1 MKNILVVALTA
12 LLAACGGGREGSQP
26 AEMSDPASVRLPPP
40 LKPGQVLDPESLYAK
55 RWPGRSAL
63 FRLNEELGFEVPP
76 GYMPFW
82 YDGAGELVRPPA
94 KWDQIPIVQSLGFSF
109 FMPDFRG
116 YTPDNYLR
124 EFDEDRVN
132 VISIQWVGLGQE
144 RPGAP
149 GGYPPNM
156 LSRLLKGVSVAGPFK
171 RYGLDCYRRE
181 AVNEDNSPNKEFC
194 IGPQSDDRYPQV
206 FIDATM
212 PPYADWIK
220 FPTIQATYFTPR
232 HGGLEVLW
240 RAHAK
245 HLANW
250 QIIDQQVW
258 KFFEAWR
265 IERPA
270 DGIVRMGP
278 GPSVVVP
285 AAERPTGSA
294 E

>member
-55 RWPGRSAL
+55 RWRDRPTPI
-63 FRLNEELGFEVPP
+63 RLNGELGFAVPP
-76 GYMPFW
+76 GYQPFW
-82 YDGAGELVRPPA
+82 FDNETDVVDTP
-94 KWDQIPIVQSLGFSF
+94 KTWEEIPVGVLTFRF
-109 FMPDFRG
+109 FIPDFRG

-124 EFDEDRVN
+124 EFDEDRVD

-265 IERPA
+265 VERPA
-270 DGIVRMGP
+270 DGIVRMGS

-285 AAERPTGSA
+285 AAERPTGRA

>member
-76 GYMPFW
+76 GYKPFW
-82 YDGAGELVRPPA
+82 YDGARELVRPPA

-124 EFDEDRVN
+124 EFDEDRVD
-132 VISIQWVGLGQE
+132 VISIKHVGLGQE
-144 RPGAP
+144 RPGEP
-149 GGYPPNM
+149 GRYPPNM
-156 LSRLLKGVSVAGPFK
+156 WTRVLEGSSSVAPVE
-171 RYGLDCYRRE
+171 REGLTCLPSMTSLGQFD
-181 AVNEDNSPNKEFC
+181 FC
-194 IGPQSDDRYPQV
+194 VSAGDGGFPQV
-206 FIDATM
+206 ALEVPR
-212 PPYADWIK
+212 PPFAKWQVN
-220 FPTIQATYFTPR
+220 PLMMARYFTPN
-232 HGGLEVLW
+232 HGGIEVVW
-240 RAHAK
+240 TAHVK
-245 HLANW
+245 HAANW

-285 AAERPTGSA
+285 AAERPLDDA

>member
-1 MKNILVVALTA
+1 L
-12 LLAACGGGREGSQP
+12 E
-26 AEMSDPASVRLPPP
+26 
-40 LKPGQVLDPESLYAK
+40 PESLYAK

-82 YDGAGELVRPPA
+82 YDGARELVRPPA

-124 EFDEDRVN
+124 EFDEDRVD
-132 VISIQWVGLGQE
+132 VISMRWVGLGQE
-144 RPGAP
+144 RPGEP
-149 GGYPPNM
+149 GGYPPNQWARV
-156 LSRLLKGVSVAGPFK
+156 LNGRDIAPTEQHLLTCIPYSNSDSPKPGEHQFCVGPPGDGGFPQVSVRVPTPPFPEWMINPLMMA
-171 RYGLDCYRRE
+171 R
-181 AVNEDNSPNKEFC
+181 
-194 IGPQSDDRYPQV
+194 
-206 FIDATM
+206 
-212 PPYADWIK
+212 
-220 FPTIQATYFTPR
+220 YFTPN
-232 HGGLEVLW
+232 HGGIEVVW
-240 RAHAK
+240 TAHVK
-245 HLANW
+245 HAANW

-285 AAERPTGSA
+285 AAERPLDDA

>member
-63 FRLNEELGFEVPP
+63 FRLNEELGFAVPP
-76 GYMPFW
+76 GHQPFW
-82 YDGAGELVRPPA
+82 YDGAIEIVYPPA
-94 KWDQIPIVQSLGFSF
+94 KWAQIPVVDSLTFRF

-124 EFDEDRVN
+124 EFDEDRVD
-132 VISIQWVGLGQE
+132 VISMRWVGLGQE
-144 RPGAP
+144 RPGEP
-149 GGYPPNM
+149 GRYPLNM
-156 LSRLLKGVSVAGPFK
+156 WKGLLERSPSVAPVE
-171 RYGLDCYRRE
+171 RDGLVCL
-181 AVNEDNSPNKEFC
+181 
-194 IGPQSDDRYPQV
+194 PQSRTELGQYDFCVSTVGDGYFPLVAITVLR
-206 FIDATM
+206 
-212 PPYADWIK
+212 PPFAEWVK
-220 FPTIQATYFTPR
+220 NPRMMARYFTPH
-232 HGGLEVLW
+232 HGGVEVVW
-240 RAHAK
+240 TAHVK
-245 HLANW
+245 HVADW
-250 QIIDQQVW
+250 QIIDRQVW